1 MGLETMTCINK
12 FVGIKHKFNGRD
24 RDGIDC
30 LGLCQL
36 FYREHGYEQTW
47 DDGSPIPPDW
57 QKYKYR
63 LLLYLRKHFSK
74 TEDATALEYGDVLLF
89 NIDRDYHLGIY
100 LEYGRILAMQV
111 PCLEGV
117 SQSTIYPK
125 SWWQQSFVVGFKR

>member
-1 MGLETMTCINK
+1 MDIDK

-24 RDGIDC
+24 FDGTDC
-30 LGLCQL
+30 IGLCQL
-36 FYREHGYEQTW
+36 FYKHHKFKQSW
-47 DDGSPIPPDW
+47 DDGKPVPPDW

-63 LLLYLRKHFSK
+63 LLLYLNKHFKK
-74 TEDATALEYGDVLLF
+74 TNNVNSLEFGDVVLF
-89 NIDRDYHLGIY
+89 NVDGDPHLGIW

-125 SWWQQSFVVGFKR
+125 HFWLNAFVCGFKRR

>member
-1 MGLETMTCINK
+1 MKINK

-24 RDGIDC
+24 FEGADC
-30 LGLCQL
+30 IGLCQL
-36 FYREHGYEQTW
+36 FYREHGYKQTW
-47 DDGSPIPPDW
+47 DDGAPIPSDW

-63 LLLYLRKHFSK
+63 LLLYLEKNFK
-74 TEDATALEYGDVLLF
+74 ATGDPSLLKYGDILLF
-89 NIDRDYHLGIY
+89 DIDGDYHLGIY

-125 SWWQQSFVVGFKR
+125 SIWLPLFVRGYKKEE